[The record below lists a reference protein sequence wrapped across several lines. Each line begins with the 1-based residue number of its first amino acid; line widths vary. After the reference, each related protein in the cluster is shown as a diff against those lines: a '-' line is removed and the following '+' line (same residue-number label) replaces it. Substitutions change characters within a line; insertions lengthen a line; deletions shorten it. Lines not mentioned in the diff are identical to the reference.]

1 MFLFSF
7 MFVGKE
13 ADWLSHCG
21 ANIQMRYV
29 MILAFIFTN
38 LDMKMSEAKTA
49 RFISPPGIPN
59 KNGVRDQTVSNT
71 SLYLES
77 NHFIACFSTSH
88 YFLIRNRQWRTTVV
102 VLLSAS
108 NSFDLIFQSV

>member
-21 ANIQMRYV
+21 ANIQMWLRDNGLHLY
-29 MILAFIFTN
+29 TN

-71 SLYLES
+71 WLYLEQS
-77 NHFIACFSTSH
+77 STSH
-88 YFLIRNRQWRTTVV
+88 CFLIRNR
-102 VLLSAS
+102 
-108 NSFDLIFQSV
+108 